1 MTSLPEEAAHFTS
14 KKRSKNSKKS
24 KNTRSKPLRLNSNRN
39 PSTNPKS
46 KTESSTSTTR
56 NWRTVRIITRLGKG
70 LSMVKRLRRK
80 LEWSM
85 SQRRSLINMKRD
97 MRI

>member
-1 MTSLPEEAAHFTS
+1 MRPLKKEELDMRENAS
-14 KKRSKNSKKS
+14 ENSKKS
-24 KNTRSKPLRLNSNRN
+24 KNTRSRLLRLNSNRN

-46 KTESSTSTTR
+46 KTESSINMTR

-70 LSMVKRLRRK
+70 LSMVKRSRRK
-80 LEWSM
+80 REWSM
-85 SQRRSLINMKRD
+85 SQRLFLINMKRD